1 MSPHNVGAH
10 FRAGQFFADSILT
23 HFYHIWVNMSQT
35 EHFSAQKNKKNPAGP
50 RGVLITGPTPFH
62 SIKPEIKTP
71 LGPAGFFFF
80 SLLNGW
86 DDRL

>member
-1 MSPHNVGAH
+1 MSC
-10 FRAGQFFADSILT
+10 RAGQFFADSIPT
-23 HFYHIWVNMSQT
+23 HFPHIWVNMSQT

-71 LGPAGFFFF
+71 LGPAGFF
-80 SLLNGW
+80 SPINLKITGMIDYNQI
-86 DDRL
+86 